1 MIYLTYTPS
10 NAENLAGLASL
21 IVTVND
27 PDGAGPCST
36 EIDQIDVNI
45 QELVGI
51 SRTDIQI
58 CSNDVITLT
67 GSIGVHSTSTWTT
80 WNGFF

>member
-1 MIYLTYTPS
+1 MVKWFGNFSPSVNDLTPTYTPS
-10 NAENLAGLASL
+10 NAENLAGLVSL

-45 QELVGI
+45 QE
-51 SRTDIQI
+51 
-58 CSNDVITLT
+58 
-67 GSIGVHSTSTWTT
+67 
-80 WNGFF
+80 